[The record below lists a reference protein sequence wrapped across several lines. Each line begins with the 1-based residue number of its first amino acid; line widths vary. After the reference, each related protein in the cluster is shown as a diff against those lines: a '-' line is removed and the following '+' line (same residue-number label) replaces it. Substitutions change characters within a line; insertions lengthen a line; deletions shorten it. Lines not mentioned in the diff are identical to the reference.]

1 MDPKDLPSSISKQFK
16 EQLDAAKDFDGMPG
30 LEQTDA
36 ATRQAETKKMFA
48 SSIKNQGLV
57 SLDDSSDEEK
67 EDLKSNN
74 SKSAPVPI
82 SEYTELEELD

>member
-1 MDPKDLPSSISKQFK
+1 M
-16 EQLDAAKDFDGMPG
+16 
-30 LEQTDA
+30 
-36 ATRQAETKKMFA
+36 
-48 SSIKNQGLV
+48 

-82 SEYTELEELD
+82 SEYTELEELDWDHFVDNRFKKFKPQIFEF